1 MENNHTTY
9 TYTARS
15 VNQPDN
21 VVTFT
26 LDDGHMRVNLTGLLD
41 QASLVTQ
48 AEEKSDELKQQVTTQ
63 AKPAALKI
71 AEQISG
77 PVHVSDVQASL
88 DDERLKVSLWQRLA
102 GLRLAPIQLNMG
114 RIDNRNAAE
123 DFIKELKERQ
133 AEEAHI
139 GKFFG
144 PLDYWFGWIALGL
157 VITFLIRWPGH
168 KNSQDQSRP
177 RVFHRAARKAGCFL
191 AKYPHDGI
199 PHRVALQAL

>member
-15 VNQPDN
+15 VNRPDN
-21 VVTFT
+21 VITFT
-26 LDDGHMRVNLTGLLD
+26 LDDGHMRVNLTGLLEG
-41 QASLVTQ
+41 ASLVTQ

-157 VITFLIRWPGH
+157 VIVFLVRWPGR
-168 KNSQDQSRP
+168 KN
-177 RVFHRAARKAGCFL
+177 A
-191 AKYPHDGI
+191 
-199 PHRVALQAL
+199 